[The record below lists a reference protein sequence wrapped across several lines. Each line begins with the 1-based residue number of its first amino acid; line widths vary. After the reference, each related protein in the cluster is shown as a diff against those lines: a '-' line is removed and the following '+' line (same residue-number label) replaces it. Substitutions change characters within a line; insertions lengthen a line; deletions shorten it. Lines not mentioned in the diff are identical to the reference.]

1 MIFFAFLAALGFIL
15 SAAAHVSTFFG
26 AEPRQQWPVIS
37 LLHVGIFVVFAP
49 AILVGKRSSQNQPFS
64 WRKALGPAPA
74 WMRWLLVIIVI
85 YAPLNM
91 LAFAMACGMGG
102 PQKRPDGTYAL
113 MSHGHVV
120 REISAAEYHRA
131 LGFEFRFMSCWWMMF
146 YGISLL
152 LLVSE
157 INRQNAGATR
167 TGAPAASLFRPRGL
181 PVWLHQTIL
190 VFCLM
195 FGWLGF
201 PILTAFYVLPLV
213 RNFLGHFSIFLII
226 GAAAFGVIVPARLV
240 RRYLKANC
248 PECGGPV
255 HCESVLGMTY
265 RCAECGHFE
274 KRNK

>member
-1 MIFFAFLAALGFIL
+1 MIFFAFLAALGLFL
-15 SAAAHVSTFFG
+15 SAASHVSTFFG
-26 AEPRQQWPVIS
+26 VEPQKQWPGIW
-37 LLHVGIFVVFAP
+37 LLHLGIFAVFVP
-49 AILVGKRSSQNQPFS
+49 AILVGKRSQNDFTS
-64 WRKALGPAPA
+64 WRKALAPAPA
-74 WMRWLLVIIVI
+74 WMRWLLMIIVI

-120 REISAAEYHRA
+120 REISAPEYHRA
-131 LGFEFRFMSCWWMMF
+131 LGFEFRFISCWWMMF
-146 YGISLL
+146 YGVSLL

-157 INRQNAGATR
+157 INRQKSGANRAGAPTV
-167 TGAPAASLFRPRGL
+167 SLDRPRGL
-181 PVWLHQTIL
+181 PIWLHQTIL
-190 VFCLM
+190 LFCIML
-195 FGWLGF
+195 GWLGF
-201 PILTAFYVLPLV
+201 PMLTAIYVAPLV
-213 RNFLGHFSIFLII
+213 KNFLGPLTIVLIL
-226 GAAAFGVIVPARLV
+226 GAWVIGVIVPARLV